1 MNFPRRPVMIVATV
15 VTLLLAACQVPAA
28 APGGDTAPG
37 ESGEQVEL
45 LYMTHNFEPAADL
58 NDSLIAEFTEMHPN
72 VTIVYDHAPADSYE
86 QKVLTAYAGGQG
98 PDIFWAG
105 DWMMPQFLEQSIVAP
120 VNYSAYG
127 VNSASEYAE
136 LFAPNSLAPFTHE
149 GEVYTGGLSEYNTFS
164 LLINIDHFEEA
175 GLPLPSTEE
184 PITWEEFAT
193 IAESLAQQD
202 ANGNVT
208 RNALVW
214 PFTSG
219 IWTVLILEPLVHQL
233 GGQLIDPETG
243 RPDFVSEEMV
253 KTMQYVQDLRFTHNA
268 LDPAIYTGL
277 LDDFGNGTTSTII
290 AGPWA
295 ISNLERINP
304 DLNYMVV
311 PLPKWANGERIT
323 TLYAWAWFVN
333 PNSSPEE
340 QEWAWRF
347 AEHLSANAQRW
358 WDDVRYVQARLVET
372 STGEA
377 INEYQVSTE
386 PLMPV
391 FLEDYNYGRF
401 QFRSP
406 HYFELSDIWTRATT
420 RILEGEDVVT
430 VLTDAQAAADAA
442 VD

>member
-1 MNFPRRPVMIVATV
+1 MNVTRRPAVFVACV
-15 VTLLLAACQVPAA
+15 LILLLAACQVPGA
-28 APGGDTAPG
+28 APPGAAAPG
-37 ESGEQVEL
+37 ESGERVEL
-45 LYMTHNFEPAADL
+45 LYMTHNFAPAADL
-58 NDSLIAEFTEMHPN
+58 NNELIAEFTEMHPN
-72 VTIVYDHAPADSYE
+72 VTIEYDHAPHDSYE

-105 DWMMPQFLEQSIVAP
+105 DWMMPQFLAQNIVAP
-120 VNYSAYG
+120 VNYSVYG
-127 VNSASEYAE
+127 VNSAGEYEE
-136 LFAPNSLAPFTHE
+136 LFAPNSLTPFTHE
-149 GEVYTGGLSEYNTFS
+149 GEIYTGGLSEYNTFS

-193 IAESLAQQD
+193 IAEALAQQD
-202 ANGNVT
+202 AGGNVT

-214 PFTSG
+214 PFTTG

-233 GGQLIDPETG
+233 GGQLVDPETG
-243 RPDFVSEEMV
+243 RPDFLSEEMV

-277 LDDFGNGTTSTII
+277 LDDFGNGATSTII

-295 ISNLERINP
+295 ISNLARINP

-311 PLPKWANGERIT
+311 PLPMWADGERVT

-333 PNSSPEE
+333 PNSDPVK

-358 WDDVRYVQARLVET
+358 WDEVRYVQARLVET

-377 INEYQVSTE
+377 ISDYQVSTE
-386 PLMPV
+386 PMMPV

-420 RILEGEDVVT
+420 RILEGEDVMT

>member
-1 MNFPRRPVMIVATV
+1 MNVLRRPVAIVAIGL
-15 VTLLLAACQVPAA
+15 TLLLTACQMPAA
-28 APGGDTAPG
+28 APGGDTATG
-37 ESGEQVEL
+37 EGGPKIEL
-45 LYMTHNFEPAADL
+45 LYMTHDFAPAADL
-58 NDSLIAEFTEMHPN
+58 NDTLIAEFTEMHPN
-72 VTIVYDHAPADSYE
+72 VSITYDHAPADSYE

-105 DWMMPQFLEQSIVAP
+105 DWMMPQFIEQNIVAP
-120 VNYSAYG
+120 VNYSVYG
-127 VNSASEYAE
+127 VNSASEYEE
-136 LFAPNSLAPFTHE
+136 LFAPNSLAPFTYE

-184 PITWEEFAT
+184 PMTWEEFAT
-193 IAESLAQQD
+193 IAETLAQHD

-233 GGQLIDPETG
+233 GGQLIDPDTG
-243 RPDFVSEEMV
+243 KPNFVSEEMV
-253 KTMQYVQDLRFTHNA
+253 KTMQYVQDLRFEHNA

-277 LDDFGNGTTSTII
+277 LDDFGNGASSTII

-311 PLPKWANGERIT
+311 PLPKWENGDRVT

-333 PNSSPEE
+333 PNSSPAE
-340 QEWAWRF
+340 QEAAWQF
-347 AEHLSANAQRW
+347 AEYLSANAQRW

-406 HYFELSDIWTRATT
+406 HYFELSDIWTRATG
-420 RILEGEDVVT
+420 RILEGEDVMT

-442 VD
+442 VE